1 MAPHTAFEIAIGLAE
16 RQRDAA
22 RHVLVQ
28 LRGQC
33 RNAQAQLEQLASYA
47 QETRQRWGARE
58 GAALQPEVL
67 RHQRQFL
74 QRLEQ
79 TTQMQE
85 GVVRE
90 FGQRIDRAVVTLTA
104 AEARLQSLR
113 RVLQRRQ
120 REAAL
125 GQQRREQKEV
135 DELAM
140 QRHGRGRG
148 RQLLQ
153 GI

>member
-1 MAPHTAFEIAIGLAE
+1 MATHTAFEMAIDLAE

-22 RHVLVQ
+22 QRALVQ
-28 LRGQC
+28 LRGQG
-33 RNAQAQLEQLASYA
+33 RNAQVQLDQLASYA
-47 QETRQRWGARE
+47 HETRQRWGARE
-58 GAALQPEVL
+58 GATLQPEVL
-67 RHQRQFL
+67 SHQRQFL

-79 TTQMQE
+79 TMQMQE

-90 FGQRIDRAVVTLTA
+90 FEQRIDRAVATLA
-104 AEARLQSLR
+104 AAQARLQSLR

-120 REAAL
+120 HEAAL
-125 GQQRREQKEV
+125 VQQRREQKEV

-148 RQLLQ
+148 RQLIQ